1 MATVSDPSAPAGV
14 VEPVVPAGASPAD
27 GGADLAV
34 AGWQA
39 AGDAESK
46 SDRYLARRLAA
57 ASADFKGVAL
67 TTFVLGA
74 AVCGG
79 AWLLLGILVEHWLV
93 PGGSPAAEIDH
104 ETGVHCR
111 GPEKPRGKHSL
122 RATIE

>member
-14 VEPVVPAGASPAD
+14 VEPVVPAALNPTDATS
-27 GGADLAV
+27 DLAV
-34 AGWQA
+34 TGWQSD
-39 AGDAESK
+39 GDSESK

-79 AWLLLGILVEHWLV
+79 AWLVLGILVEHWLV
-93 PGGSPAAEIDH
+93 PGGLSP
-104 ETGVHCR
+104 
-111 GPEKPRGKHSL
+111 SL
-122 RATIE
+122 RWA